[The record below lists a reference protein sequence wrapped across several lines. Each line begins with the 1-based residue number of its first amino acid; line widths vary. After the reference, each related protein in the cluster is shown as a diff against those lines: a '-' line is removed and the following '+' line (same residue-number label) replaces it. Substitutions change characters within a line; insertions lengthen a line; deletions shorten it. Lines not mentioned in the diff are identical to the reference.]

1 MNTRILL
8 WYSFKPIVKW
18 YQLSVLPRKINVLSS
33 SQIYFSWKLWK
44 DSAFLKNGNHFFP
57 TKVGARIF
65 ILYKQELCFH
75 WIFELASA
83 DIQKCNQLLNILY
96 LTNLGR
102 AQSSDSLFFMTLTIV
117 SGGIHL
123 ADGQA
128 GGSKDGFA
136 FIPDTVVAM
145 AGMLPPS

>member
-1 MNTRILL
+1 
-8 WYSFKPIVKW
+8 
-18 YQLSVLPRKINVLSS
+18 
-33 SQIYFSWKLWK
+33 
-44 DSAFLKNGNHFFP
+44 
-57 TKVGARIF
+57 
-65 ILYKQELCFH
+65 
-75 WIFELASA
+75 
-83 DIQKCNQLLNILY
+83 
-96 LTNLGR
+96 
-102 AQSSDSLFFMTLTIV
+102 MTLTIV